1 MHQIDVLQGYRH
13 YYLKTIS
20 SLHKQYVSFRYL
32 IILFRCIRILEL
44 RCRIVGSSILIGND
58 VFLEMSL
65 TKCLVAYY
73 LLLINNWNSFI
84 KYSLYQGLRL
94 NITLLIYPIKFKF
107 TCLFSYFKYYYTIY
121 FDFYVFLR
129 TLLNISNTNQI
140 IRSWNENERMIVY
153 LQRFW
158 NSNRR

>member
-1 MHQIDVLQGYRH
+1 MSSFWNERNIYHHYYESIFDNFNDIKKVKTSKKLTITDNYVENITKDNVIRELVHQIDVLQGYRH

-20 SLHKQYVSFRYL
+20 SLHKQYVSFCYL
-32 IILFRCIRILEL
+32 IILFRCIKILEL

-94 NITLLIYPIKFKF
+94 NISLLIYPIKFKF
-107 TCLFSYFKYYYTIY
+107 TY
-121 FDFYVFLR
+121 
-129 TLLNISNTNQI
+129 
-140 IRSWNENERMIVY
+140 
-153 LQRFW
+153 
-158 NSNRR
+158 